1 MAVSK
6 TGILFA
12 ILSALTLSAC
22 QSSRFSSVDTRPEPL
37 PAAPSGTV
45 TSGALPP
52 PVAPGA
58 ASQFP
63 TAPSPTDPTQI
74 AAATPAGPPPGAP
87 DLTPSTVGGVWNVA
101 VSGQSCKIATSQTKF
116 GQGFRAGPL
125 RCPAPVDGVKS
136 WAVSGK
142 QLSLYDESGSVMAR
156 LYSSGP
162 EKFDGQTE
170 SGVPISLSR

>member
-1 MAVSK
+1 MAFLK

-12 ILSALTLSAC
+12 VLSALALSGC
-22 QSSRFSSVDTRPEPL
+22 QSSRFSSVDSRPEPL

-52 PVAPGA
+52 PAAPGA

-63 TAPSPTDPTQI
+63 PPPTDATQM
-74 AAATPAGPPPGAP
+74 AAATPAAPPPGAP
-87 DLTPSTVGGVWNVA
+87 DLTPSTVGGVWNVS
-101 VSGQSCKIATSQTKF
+101 VSGQTCKIATSQTKF

-136 WAVSGK
+136 WAVAGK
-142 QLSLYDESGSVMAR
+142 QLSLFDESGAVAAR

-170 SGVPISLSR
+170 TGIPISLSR